1 MEKARSRAKE
11 TIWGDVSAVQRGG
24 NRGVREDR
32 AVVLESKDSC
42 DIARVMSPG
51 LDKRGAHVKM
61 EEKVAN
67 SFVVL

>member
-1 MEKARSRAKE
+1 MK
-11 TIWGDVSAVQRGG
+11 GDK
-24 NRGVREDR
+24 
-32 AVVLESKDSC
+32 AVVVESEDSC

-51 LDKRGAHVKM
+51 LDKRGAQVKM